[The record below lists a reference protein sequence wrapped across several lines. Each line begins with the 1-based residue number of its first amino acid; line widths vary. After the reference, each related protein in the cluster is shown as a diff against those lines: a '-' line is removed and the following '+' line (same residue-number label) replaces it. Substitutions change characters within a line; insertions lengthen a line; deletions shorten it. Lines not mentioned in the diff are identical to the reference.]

1 MSASVR
7 AGHTCGVE
15 RDLRAE
21 FAAHRR
27 LGAVVLDDETRQV
40 VAEIIRTRSLD
51 EAFDRLAI
59 EDPEHFGQ

>member
-1 MSASVR
+1 
-7 AGHTCGVE
+7 VE

-27 LGAVVLDDETRQV
+27 RGAVALDDETRQII
-40 VAEIIRTRSLD
+40 ADIIRTRSLD
-51 EAFDRLAI
+51 EAFDRLAA